1 MDKMEQI
8 YACVRDR
15 DRSKNALLATVTE
28 GAAAGEKAYV
38 EDGTIQ
44 IQKGTFF
51 TGENE
56 KNLQGKGLM
65 KINGQEVFLQP
76 LGNQSKLI
84 ICGGGHVSQAL
95 VKMAGI
101 LDFEITVLE
110 DRPLF
115 AETAKREGADQV
127 FCGDYREL
135 LQQIPD
141 SSDNYFVC
149 MTRGHRF
156 DRDCLLEILKKPHA
170 YVGMMSSRKRSFL
183 MKKDLVQEGFSEELA
198 ESLHAPIG
206 LSIGAQTPAEIA
218 LSVISEIV
226 KVRSEQSKETA
237 LDEQVLEI
245 LSRTPEPGEQR
256 VLCTII
262 EKHGS
267 APRSAGTQMVVTSMN
282 QITGTIGGGCAEA
295 EVITRCRGYF
305 AEMRKGIHGI
315 CEIVKIQMS
324 TDNVEEE
331 GMVCGGRI
339 EVLLEE
345 T

>member
-51 TGENE
+51 TEENE

-76 LGNQSKLI
+76 LGNPSKLI

-95 VKMAGI
+95 VKMAG
-101 LDFEITVLE
+101 LLGFEITVLE

-115 AETAKREGADQV
+115 AETARREGADQV

-170 YVGMMSSRKRSFL
+170 YVGMMGSRKRSFL
-183 MKKDLVQEGFSEELA
+183 MKKDMVQEGF
-198 ESLHAPIG
+198 
-206 LSIGAQTPAEIA
+206 
-218 LSVISEIV
+218 
-226 KVRSEQSKETA
+226 
-237 LDEQVLEI
+237 
-245 LSRTPEPGEQR
+245 
-256 VLCTII
+256 
-262 EKHGS
+262 
-267 APRSAGTQMVVTSMN
+267 
-282 QITGTIGGGCAEA
+282 
-295 EVITRCRGYF
+295 
-305 AEMRKGIHGI
+305 
-315 CEIVKIQMS
+315 
-324 TDNVEEE
+324 
-331 GMVCGGRI
+331 
-339 EVLLEE
+339 
-345 T
+345 